1 MIHITFVRHVL
12 EYACQLWHTS
22 LPGYPADQI
31 EQIQKPALMIIV
43 LDSSYNESLNTLNLT
58 TLYQRR
64 EILCHSFY
72 KNVLERENKLNNLLP
87 TPKEQIVSLK
97 NPKQLYLQNNQM

>member
-1 MIHITFVRHVL
+1 MIRITFVRPAL

-22 LPGYPADQI
+22 LPGYPANQT
-31 EQIQKPALMIIV
+31 KRALMIIV

-64 EILCHSFY
+64 EILFYSFY

-87 TPKEQIVSLK
+87 TPKEQRFSLK
-97 NPKQLYLQNNQM
+97 NPQTLIPTE

>member
-1 MIHITFVRHVL
+1 MIRITFFRPAL

-64 EILCHSFY
+64 EILFHTCY
-72 KNVLERENKLNNLLP
+72 PLQKNKDSPLGTRKH
-87 TPKEQIVSLK
+87 
-97 NPKQLYLQNNQM
+97 LYLQNNQM